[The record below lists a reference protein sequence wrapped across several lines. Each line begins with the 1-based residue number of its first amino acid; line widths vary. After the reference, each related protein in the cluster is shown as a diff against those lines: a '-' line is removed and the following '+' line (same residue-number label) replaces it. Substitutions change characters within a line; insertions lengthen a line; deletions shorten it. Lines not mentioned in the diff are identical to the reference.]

1 MLNRV
6 RLRRKVGYEGA
17 WVAWVGGCVGCMG
30 QIFKWVVRVTSV
42 KMLFRWVII
51 LAWVAWVKY
60 IFAWVFGWVKIFY
73 VGPKLLCVSFFLLRR
88 SAFIYEMKL
97 IYYTTPNS
105 FGIFLF
111 ASIFPESLTP

>member
-1 MLNRV
+1 M
-6 RLRRKVGYEGA
+6 RLRRKVGYVGA
-17 WVAWVGGCVGCMG
+17 WVAWVGGCAGCVG
-30 QIFKWVVRVTSV
+30 QTFTWVVWVTWI
-42 KMLFRWVII
+42 KMLFTWVIM
-51 LAWVAWVKY
+51 LVWVAWVKY